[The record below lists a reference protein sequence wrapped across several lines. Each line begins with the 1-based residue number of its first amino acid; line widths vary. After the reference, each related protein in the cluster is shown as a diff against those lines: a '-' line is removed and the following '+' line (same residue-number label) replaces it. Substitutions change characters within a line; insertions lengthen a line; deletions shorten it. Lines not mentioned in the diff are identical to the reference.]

1 MKKQDKHMGAALFK
15 VGMLQP
21 SPFLKTLTETREEPG
36 SSNAG
41 KYPNVKKS
49 DFCGPSGGAAA
60 GTYPVNTLERAK
72 SALKLA
78 HNAPNPGGIK
88 KCVYRKWPQLKTKT

>member
-1 MKKQDKHMGAALFK
+1 MRNVNTPFGSVSSPFMKKDMK
-15 VGMLQP
+15 
-21 SPFLKTLTETREEPG
+21 EIREQPG

-41 KYPNVKKS
+41 EYPNVKKS

-60 GTYPVNTLERAK
+60 GTYPVNTLARAK

-78 HNAPNPGGIK
+78 HNAPNPEGIK
-88 KCVYRKWPQLKTKT
+88 RCVYRKYPELKPKK